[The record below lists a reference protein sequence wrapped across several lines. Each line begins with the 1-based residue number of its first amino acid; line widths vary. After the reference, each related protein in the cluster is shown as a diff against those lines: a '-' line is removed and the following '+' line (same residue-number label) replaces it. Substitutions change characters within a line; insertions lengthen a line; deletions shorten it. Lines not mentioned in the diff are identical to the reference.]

1 MLHDLVI
8 VNDGPAPL
16 MNVVIRL
23 SSEPAFLK
31 EKIWRLDQINA
42 QQDYHL
48 RELDIALDP
57 TLLGRLTEAESAQ
70 VVVCLER
77 DGEELARTVTP
88 IELLPRTQWG
98 GIGHMPEMLAAF
110 IQPNDPAVER
120 VLKKSAGILRQ
131 NGRDGALNGYAGGP
145 KRVWELTSAIWTAIC
160 GLGLDYALPPASFE
174 HSGQKVR
181 SPGQILDGRLATCL
195 DSTLLFCSSL
205 EQCGLNP
212 VVIVTREHAFAGVWL
227 KPEEFTQTVVDD
239 ITALRKRVKLGE
251 MVLFETTLV
260 TQRPSP
266 AFSRAT
272 ELGHQQI
279 SEAEEDKFELALDIR
294 RARLQRIRP
303 LASLEAGT
311 VAPVETVEVVTE
323 PTFEPAPDLPEDS
336 VAPEDSKPA
345 TPQGRLDRWQRKLL
359 DLSLRN
365 SLLNFRPSKRVI
377 RLDAPDP
384 GGLEDRLAGG
394 KKLSLLPRPELM
406 LGADPRSQAIHEER
420 HQEDVYRAHALD
432 ALSRHQVLANLPQDE
447 LETRLVDLYR
457 QARSNL
463 QEGGANTLFLA
474 LGFLKWTRR
483 DKEETSYRAP
493 LILLP
498 VTLERKSVRSGF
510 SLLLHEDEPRFNPTL
525 IEMLRQDFKLT
536 IPVAEGDLPKDDSG
550 LDIGKIWR
558 DVAHAVKDIKG
569 WEVTE
574 EVVLATFSFA
584 KYLMWKDLVDR
595 TEQLKKNPVVR
606 HLIET
611 PRDPYPGTQ
620 AFPDA
625 RALDHTHGPE
635 HTFCPLPADSSQLS
649 AVMGAAAGKDFVLVG
664 PPGTGK
670 SQTIANLI
678 AQCLAQRKTV
688 LFVSEKI
695 AALDVVYRRL
705 REVGLG
711 EFCLELHSSKARKLD
726 VLDQLRRSWEAKGA
740 GDVEEWRREAQRLK
754 GLRDQLNT
762 FVEHLHRRRRNGLS
776 AFLAMGRVISS
787 KALPKLGLSWPSADA
802 HDVDALDHLR
812 SVAERLD
819 INASAVGSIVDHP
832 LAVVAHAEWS
842 PRWQETLLTA
852 ARALISLAEALE
864 TQGTEF
870 CQAVG
875 LPKPLLDQRRRDA
888 LADLAQI
895 LPTPAGYDWR
905 FVFRPDMRAVA
916 GELQRGLSL
925 LARYRA
931 TMAELSEPWNADMAA
946 GVRRGLELAAGHN
959 WQFLFR
965 PDMQGLAEKLR
976 RGLSLLAQYRATM
989 AELSE
994 PWHTDVAAG
1003 VRRCLEL
1010 ATEHNWQFAY
1020 RPDMRVL
1027 AEKLR
1032 RGLSLLARYRATMA
1046 ELSEP
1051 WRTDV
1056 VASVRR
1062 GLELIARH
1070 HTLTSQLSVAYGMAL
1085 KAADVRQLK
1094 ADWDKAARDF
1104 VLTGWFGKRRVVR
1117 ALAQLANGQAPSD
1130 PAGDLEK
1137 LVALREL
1144 EDNLAALEHLRG
1156 IIGAEWAGLSTDVD
1170 ALASALLFQHAL
1182 AASRSNQAWSE
1193 DGLSLVAGGHCGQLM
1208 ATDLSNMRVLRT
1220 LAADISALDDLSAIT
1235 GGLWAGLLT
1244 RSEDVEAA
1252 FHFHVELIEVLRRLR
1267 DSLMPLDHLR
1277 RMTDAEWACLSTD
1290 VDALA
1295 AALLFQDALAAAR
1308 SNQAWSENGLSSVA
1322 DGRCGQVM
1330 ATDLSNMRVLRA
1342 LAADIAALEDLWAK
1356 TGGVWAG
1363 LRTRFEDAEM
1373 ALNVHV
1379 ELAEVLRR
1387 LGGSLTALDHLRG
1400 ITGAEWAGLSTDMDA
1415 LAAALLFQDALA
1427 AARSNQAW
1435 SEDGLS
1441 LVAGGRCGHAM
1452 VTDLANMRGLR
1463 ALAADIA
1470 ALDDLSAKTGGVW
1483 AGLRTKS
1490 EDAEAALRFH
1500 AALAEAMGGLAR
1512 TADELAVIRPALERL
1527 IGDGNALLTA
1537 GGTVAQAG
1545 EAYRHSLVRFTQAER
1560 DVVASLGSQ
1569 PQAETPSAWGAVC
1582 QSLLPLE
1589 SRLNA
1594 WCAWRKV
1601 RSEAISL
1608 GLAGLVQGIEIGAV
1622 APGRVVDC
1630 FEADYASW
1638 WLNATV
1644 DGDGVLRSFVS
1655 AEHES
1660 RIAAF
1665 RALDDRFTDLTRQ
1678 YIRANLCAGLPEL
1691 DDVSRGSE
1699 WGVLRHEINKK
1710 RMHLP
1715 LRTLMG
1721 KIPTALPRLAPCLLM
1736 SPLSIA
1742 QYLPA
1747 ETALFDVV
1755 VFDEAS
1761 QIAVWDAIGAI
1772 ARGRQVVMVGDPK
1785 QMPPSNF
1792 FERSQEDADDDVE
1805 MDGDLESILD
1815 ECLGANLPTR
1825 HLTWHYRSRYESL
1838 IAFSNHRYYGGGL
1851 VTFPSPV
1858 TEDHAVSFHLVKDG
1872 VYEKGGARIN
1882 KPEAKALVAD
1892 LVGRL
1897 KDPAFAASGLT
1908 VGVVTF
1914 NSEQQKLIEDLLD
1927 EERRQDPALEQF
1939 FVEDL
1944 LEPVFVKNLE
1954 NVQGDERDIMY
1965 FSITYGPDR
1974 TGAVSM
1980 NFGPITR
1987 GGGERRLN
1995 VAITRAR
2002 HELRVFSSLHPDQ
2015 LELSRTKAEGG
2026 KDLKHFMEFAE
2037 RGPRALAQAVF
2048 GTIGD
2053 YDSPFEKAV
2062 ADALA
2067 AKGWRVHPQVGVS
2080 SFRIDLGIVDQDV
2093 PGRYLAG
2100 VECDGA
2106 TYHRSATA
2114 RDRDKLREQVL
2125 RGLGWDIVRIWS
2137 TDWWV
2142 DMEGALATAHERL
2155 LTLQEKA
2162 RAGRAEAAAREE
2174 AAARAAADAEAA
2186 MQESEET
2193 SQPVSDTGV
2202 VPAGEPSVSRRTAD
2216 DLFQGRDFV
2225 LAPTLARR
2233 VTDYPA
2239 VLPAPQS
2246 LQNFDPLTAVPAVRP
2261 DAFFDPGY
2269 TSTLLAMM
2277 QAVID
2282 AEAPVRGDVL
2292 ARRIARAHG
2301 WAKTGSRILE
2311 RVMAVAA
2318 GSFTLAIEG
2327 DHIFVWP
2334 QGADT
2339 SHCPHFRH
2347 FAGAIPR
2354 PVDEI
2359 ALPELAALAREVK
2372 AEGHEGEAA
2381 LMAMAKAV
2389 GLQKLSQKGRE
2400 RLMLVLL

>member
-1 MLHDLVI
+1 MSSEAPVLPIVRLQASMSPKVSLAFHQNAVPMLHDLVI
-8 VNDGPAPL
+8 VNDGPDPL
-16 MNVVIRL
+16 MNMVVRL

-57 TLLGRLTEAESAQ
+57 TLLGRLIEAEPAQ

-110 IQPNDPAVER
+110 IQPNDTAVER

-131 NGRDGALNGYAGGP
+131 NGLDGALNGYAGGP

-311 VAPVETVEVVTE
+311 LAPVETVEQATE
-323 PTFEPAPDLPEDS
+323 PKFEQAPDLPEDS

-365 SLLNFRPSKRVI
+365 SLLNFRPSKRAI

-406 LGADPRSQAIHEER
+406 LGADLRSQAIHEER
-420 HQEDVYRAHALD
+420 HQEDVHRAHALD

-536 IPVAEGDLPKDDSG
+536 IPVAEGELPKDDSG

-678 AQCLAQRKTV
+678 AQCLAERKTV

-895 LPTPAGYDWR
+895 LPTAAGYDWR
-905 FVFRPDMRAVA
+905 LVFRPDMRAVA

-946 GVRRGLELAAGHN
+946 GVR
-959 WQFLFR
+959 
-965 PDMQGLAEKLR
+965 K
-976 RGLSLLAQYRATM
+976 
-989 AELSE
+989 
-994 PWHTDVAAG
+994 
-1003 VRRCLEL
+1003 
-1010 ATEHNWQFAY
+1010 
-1020 RPDMRVL
+1020 
-1027 AEKLR
+1027 
-1032 RGLSLLARYRATMA
+1032 
-1046 ELSEP
+1046 
-1051 WRTDV
+1051 
-1056 VASVRR
+1056 

-1070 HTLTSQLSVAYGMAL
+1070 NALTGQLSVPYGQWV
-1085 KAADVRQLK
+1085 KSADVRQLK
-1094 ADWDKAARDF
+1094 ADWDKAVGDF
-1104 VLTGWFGKRRVVR
+1104 VLIGWFGKRRVVR
-1117 ALAQLANGQAPSD
+1117 ALAELANGNPPTD

-1144 EDNLAALEHLRG
+1144 EKNLA
-1156 IIGAEWAGLSTDVD
+1156 
-1170 ALASALLFQHAL
+1170 
-1182 AASRSNQAWSE
+1182 
-1193 DGLSLVAGGHCGQLM
+1193 
-1208 ATDLSNMRVLRT
+1208 
-1220 LAADISALDDLSAIT
+1220 
-1235 GGLWAGLLT
+1235 
-1244 RSEDVEAA
+1244 
-1252 FHFHVELIEVLRRLR
+1252 
-1267 DSLMPLDHLR
+1267 
-1277 RMTDAEWACLSTD
+1277 
-1290 VDALA
+1290 
-1295 AALLFQDALAAAR
+1295 
-1308 SNQAWSENGLSSVA
+1308 
-1322 DGRCGQVM
+1322 
-1330 ATDLSNMRVLRA
+1330 
-1342 LAADIAALEDLWAK
+1342 
-1356 TGGVWAG
+1356 
-1363 LRTRFEDAEM
+1363 
-1373 ALNVHV
+1373 
-1379 ELAEVLRR
+1379 
-1387 LGGSLTALDHLRG
+1387 ALDHLRG
-1400 ITGAEWAGLSTDMDA
+1400 ITGAEWVGLSTDMDA

-1512 TADELAVIRPALERL
+1512 TSDELAVIRPALERL

-1537 GGTVAQAG
+1537 GGAVAQAG
-1545 EAYRHSLVRFTQAER
+1545 EAYQHALVRFTQAER
-1560 DVVASLGSQ
+1560 DVVAALGSQ
-1569 PQAETPSAWGAVC
+1569 PQADTPLAWIAVC

-1608 GLAGLVQGIEIGAV
+1608 GLAGLVQGMEIGAV
-1622 APGRVVDC
+1622 APGRVIDC
-1630 FEADYASW
+1630 FEADYARW

-1644 DGDGVLRSFVS
+1644 DGDDVLRSFVS

-1858 TEDHAVSFHLVKDG
+1858 TEDRAVSFHLVKDG

-1980 NFGPITR
+1980 NFGPMNR
-1987 GGGERRLN
+1987 DGGERRLN

-2015 LELSRTKAEGG
+2015 LELSRTKAEGV

-2142 DMEGALATAHERL
+2142 DMEGALATVHERL

-2202 VPAGEPSVSRRTAD
+2202 VPAGEPSVSRRMAD
-2216 DLFQGRDFV
+2216 DLFQGRDFA

-2246 LQNFDPLTAVPAVRP
+2246 LQNFDPLTAVPDVRP

-2327 DHIFVWP
+2327 DHTFVWP

-2389 GLQKLSQKGRE
+2389 GLQKVSQKGRE